1 MNQEKKK
8 RLAPKIKEILKRHG
22 VKGTLSVS
30 NYSTLN
36 LNITEGPIKFNF
48 TNNSI
53 TLAKIPIRKLF
64 F

>member
-1 MNQEKKK
+1 MAYMNQEKKK

-36 LNITEGPIKFNF
+36 LNITEGPID
-48 TNNSI
+48 
-53 TLAKIPIRKLF
+53 
-64 F
+64 